1 MINLFKK
8 EIIFEGQKCVVY
20 KQEKD
25 LITFTKDKRHYTK
38 AIEIVFK
45 KNIVKAVDEKLLNDD
60 MQYYVI
66 TLNKDKLFY
75 FSPIRIDYYKDYKW
89 LCQFGISNGFVW
101 DRDCIAK
108 IDEPYNLQV
117 LFTKRAKEL
126 QKYFEKYKEKIQKII
141 NKNKIINVINFS
153 DVIKEI

>member
-1 MINLFKK
+1 M
-8 EIIFEGQKCVVY
+8 V
-20 KQEKD
+20 
-25 LITFTKDKRHYTK
+25 
-38 AIEIVFK
+38 
-45 KNIVKAVDEKLLNDD
+45 
-60 MQYYVI
+60 
-66 TLNKDKLFY
+66 
-75 FSPIRIDYYKDYKW
+75 
-89 LCQFGISNGFVW
+89 GFVW

-126 QKYFEKYKEKIQKII
+126 QKYFEKYKEKIQKVI